1 MYDKKVAYL
10 HYMKN
15 GNLMGNAG
23 HVKVTFRGSGMTM
36 ELFVRDMQL
45 LPGGYYS
52 IKGLGECSYED
63 KVHIEKGQAVYKK
76 RLDADKCGK
85 DELPFGIRIEIG
97 KEEYIEAI
105 WRAENKSIE
114 AIWRTGNKSK
124 STEVQAAETTD
135 SPEKKDLVQETKQE
149 RLTEE
154 RTWREGT
161 VFAEP
166 ATYAYEKQ
174 KGKTPNGDVLS
185 KPGKLSEMLTF
196 SVPTEIYEDKW
207 KELCKKYDVV
217 HPFGDG
223 EEYISICPKDF
234 IIFPEKYQNLVNN
247 SFLLHGY
254 YNYRHIILG
263 KKEEAGKNVYY
274 LGVPGVYYEREK
286 MVAIMFGFEGFECG
300 EKKAGNGGF
309 GYYMRRV
316 EL

>member
-45 LPGGYYS
+45 LPSGYYS
-52 IKGLGECSYED
+52 IQGLGECSYED

-85 DELPFGIRIEIG
+85 DELPYGIRIDIG

-105 WRAENKSIE
+105 WRAGNKSI
-114 AIWRTGNKSK
+114 
-124 STEVQAAETTD
+124 EVQAAETTD
-135 SPEKKDLVQETKQE
+135 SPEKKNVVQEIKQE
-149 RLTEE
+149 RPTEE
-154 RTWREGT
+154 RTWREET
-161 VFAEP
+161 AFAEP
-166 ATYAYEKQ
+166 ASYISEKQ
-174 KGKTPNGDVLS
+174 NRKTSNGDVPP

-196 SVPTEIYEDKW
+196 SVPTDIYEDKW